1 MGLLE
6 NSGENI
12 TNWLIDDTNNSDDV
26 NGSEQEN
33 NDNIENNDNK
43 KSNWKELL
51 KKWLMKWELI

>member
-43 KSNWKELL
+43 KSNWT
-51 KKWLMKWELI
+51 